1 MQELETMAVY
11 AAQNRLQGPSRQRNS
26 LLKPL
31 DIILEELD
39 RCPEP
44 DNPNEIALVRA
55 GTKRMIFDYL
65 DRIADTDYKPGRT
78 KQEKINHYVD
88 LFFDEVLGKAHGGK
102 VNKLL
107 DRERLLRSAYLFY
120 FSEALPHAVK
130 TPVSV
135 GYSTTNDA
143 SN

>member
-1 MQELETMAVY
+1 MQELQVMAVY
-11 AAQNRLQGPSRQRNS
+11 AAQNRIQGASRNRNS

-44 DNPNEIALVRA
+44 DNLNEIALVKA
-55 GTKRMIFDYL
+55 GTKRMIFDHL
-65 DRIADTDYKPGRT
+65 ERIADADYKPGRT

-88 LFFDEVLGKAHGGK
+88 LFFDEVLDKAHQGK

-120 FSEALPHAVK
+120 FSEALPH
-130 TPVSV
+130 TPKAPVAGS
-135 GYSTTNDA
+135 GPTTDDA
-143 SN
+143 TN